1 MAQRPRFLNLARI
14 HFPLSAVVSIAHRI
28 SGVALFA
35 CLPFVLWSLDTSL
48 HSEVAYRRI
57 AAWASSPVASVFL
70 ALTLLA
76 FVFHVAAGIRV
87 ILFDAHWLKFRHAK
101 TTALWTLA
109 ISVAATAAAV
119 VWLGT
124 SS

>member
-35 CLPFVLWSLDTSL
+35 CVPLALWGLDTSL

-57 AAWASSPVASVFL
+57 AAWAASPVAGVLL

-76 FVFHVAAGIRV
+76 FVFHIAAGVRV
-87 ILFDAHWLKFRHAK
+87 ILFDAHWLPFRHAK
-101 TTALWTLA
+101 ASALWTLG
-109 ISVAATAAAV
+109 ISVAATVAAV